1 MPKGSKGGHGPS
13 GSTKGGTYKGGT
25 PINAGKG
32 GKYHKDLQIRM
43 NLWVL
48 SHFIKVCI

>member
-1 MPKGSKGGHGPS
+1 MEDSDPFLYDLPAKGGHGPS

-32 GKYHKDLQIRM
+32 GK
-43 NLWVL
+43 
-48 SHFIKVCI
+48 

>member
-32 GKYHKDLQIRM
+32 GK
-43 NLWVL
+43 
-48 SHFIKVCI
+48 

>member
-13 GSTKGGTYKGGT
+13 GSTKGGTYKGT

-32 GKYHKDLQIRM
+32 GK
-43 NLWVL
+43 
-48 SHFIKVCI
+48 